1 MTPTDQRSDKLET
14 SPREAI
20 NEMQTYIHELKRQV
34 DSLTALTTFMRK
46 RVMSI
51 EAEQQIQGA
60 EQTTQAVSESSV
72 WQGSAE
78 GPAV

>member
-60 EQTTQAVSESSV
+60 EQTTQAVSESLV
-72 WQGSAE
+72 WQDSADD
-78 GPAV
+78 PAA